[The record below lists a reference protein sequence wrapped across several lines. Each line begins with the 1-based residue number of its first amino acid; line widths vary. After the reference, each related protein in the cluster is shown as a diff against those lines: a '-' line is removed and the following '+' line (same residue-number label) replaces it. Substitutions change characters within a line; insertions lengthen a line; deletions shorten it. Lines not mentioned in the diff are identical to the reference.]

1 MSLIETKK
9 YNKKDCVNEFV
20 RDLIQ
25 GNGVENFRKYSLNGE
40 LDKYHIRGMAWKIF
54 MEVLPETETLE
65 QWVET
70 IDNLRKEYK
79 KKAKTIL
86 KTQKFKGD
94 PLSGMAMTN
103 SDNSTWKTYYADND
117 TKKLINLDLDRTFQE
132 LEIFHQ
138 AKIKSSLADILFMW
152 NKENLD
158 VGYQQGMNDILAVTF
173 LGLYPCYFKNT
184 KKLGKDEILKISSE
198 QISAI
203 QNAEDI
209 YDFFH
214 DEDELYSDLFYCF
227 TKLMKRGL
235 KELFQ
240 TIKGNEKLVDYK
252 KYELFH
258 NQLEQDSTDDMQNPL
273 SIRCTLIIKEKLKSI
288 DPDLYQ
294 HFKKIG
300 LNCGIFLQRWLKCMF
315 DREFELKDIFIIW
328 DAIFATPDAQN
339 GYGLVFLDY
348 IAISMI
354 LRIRKTLLDSD
365 QNECFTTLFKYPTIE
380 NMAELVIFSNNLQ
393 IAVEEMISGKRS
405 AFLDRLLGKA
415 PVITNNKNNNTP
427 VMQNNFSGNMSF
439 FPEGYNSNFIQG
451 NNDNIKE
458 NKGFFKNAFSSVGGF
473 FSNMKHK
480 IEKKIDQKFGQ
491 HNDNNNNNNNNYN
504 YTNNNYNNNG
514 VILGEIN
521 PIVNMNMNNMGYIN
535 NVSNMTNFN
544 QINSLND
551 CSQRIENLFNKY
563 STYFS
568 TEDANEYKAIIQYLN
583 NYK

>member
-473 FSNMKHK
+473 FSNMKQ
-480 IEKKIDQKFGQ
+480 KIDKKFGQ

-521 PIVNMNMNNMGYIN
+521 PIVNMNMNMNNMGYIN

-544 QINSLND
+544 QINSLNN

>member
-79 KKAKTIL
+79 KKSKTIL

-184 KKLGKDEILKISSE
+184 KKLGKNEILKISSE

-473 FSNMKHK
+473 FSNMKQ
-480 IEKKIDQKFGQ
+480 KIDKKFGQ

-521 PIVNMNMNNMGYIN
+521 PIVNMNMNMNNMGYIN

>member
-25 GNGVENFRKYSLNGE
+25 GNGVDNFRKYSLNGE

-94 PLSGMAMTN
+94 PLSGMAMMN

-473 FSNMKHK
+473 FSNMKQ
-480 IEKKIDQKFGQ
+480 KIDKKFGQ

-521 PIVNMNMNNMGYIN
+521 PIVNMNMNMNNMGYIN

>member
-65 QWVET
+65 QWVES
-70 IDNLRKEYK
+70 IDYLRKEFK
-79 KKAKTIL
+79 KKSKTIL

-94 PLSGMAMTN
+94 PLSGMAMSN

-132 LEIFHQ
+132 LAIFHQ

-184 KKLGKDEILKISSE
+184 KKLGKDEILKLSSE

-214 DEDELYSDLFYCF
+214 DEDELYSDLYYCF
-227 TKLMKRGL
+227 SKLMKRGL

-240 TIKGNEKLVDYK
+240 TIKGNEKLIDYK

-258 NQLEQDSTDDMQNPL
+258 NQLEQESTDDMQNPL

-300 LNCGIFLQRWLKCMF
+300 LNCGVFLQRWLKCMF
-315 DREFELKDIFIIW
+315 DREFELKEIFIIW

-354 LRIRKTLLDSD
+354 LRIRKKLLDSD

-380 NMAELVIFSNNLQ
+380 NISDLVIFANNLQ
-393 IAVEEMISGKRS
+393 TAVEEMISGKRS
-405 AFLDRLLGKA
+405 AFLDRLLGNA
-415 PVITNNKNNNTP
+415 PVTMNTKNAFSPNKNST
-427 VMQNNFSGNMSF
+427 VQNNFSGNMSF
-439 FPEGYNSNFIQG
+439 FPENYNNNFIQ
-451 NNDNIKE
+451 NNETTKE

-473 FSNMKHK
+473 FSNMKQK

-491 HNDNNNNNNNNYN
+491 HNVNNNNNSNNLNM
-504 YTNNNYNNNG
+504 
-514 VILGEIN
+514 LGEIN
-521 PIVNMNMNNMGYIN
+521 PIDNEGY
-535 NVSNMTNFN
+535 MTNMN

-551 CSQRIENLFNKY
+551 CSQRISNLLNKY
-563 STYFS
+563 SSYFS

>member
-94 PLSGMAMTN
+94 PLSGMAMAN

-184 KKLGKDEILKISSE
+184 KKLGKNEILKISSE

-473 FSNMKHK
+473 FSNMKQ
-480 IEKKIDQKFGQ
+480 KIDKKFGQ

-521 PIVNMNMNNMGYIN
+521 PIVNMNMNMNNMGYIN

>member
-1 MSLIETKK
+1 MSLIETPKYVKK
-9 YNKKDCVNEFV
+9 KCVDEFV
-20 RDLIQ
+20 HDLIQ

-65 QWVET
+65 QWVES
-70 IDNLRKEYK
+70 IDKLRKEYK
-79 KKAKTIL
+79 TKSKSIL

-94 PLSGMAMTN
+94 PLSGMAMDT
-103 SDNSTWKTYYADND
+103 SSSGTWNTYYADND

-132 LEIFHQ
+132 LAIFHDT
-138 AKIKSSLADILFMW
+138 KIKSNLADILFIW
-152 NKENLD
+152 HKENLD

-173 LGLYPCYFKNT
+173 LGLYPCYFKNN
-184 KKLGKDEILKISSE
+184 KKLGKNDILKLSSE

-214 DEDELYSDLFYCF
+214 DEDELYSDLYYCF

-240 TIKGNEKLVDYK
+240 TFKGTEKTFVDYK
-252 KYELFH
+252 KYELFT
-258 NQLEQDSTDDMQNPL
+258 NQLEEDANDDMNNPL
-273 SIRCTLIIKEKLKSI
+273 NIRCTLIIKEKLKSI

-354 LRIRKTLLDSD
+354 LRIRKRLLESD
-365 QNECFTTLFKYPTIE
+365 QNDCFTTLFKYPQIE
-380 NMAELVIFSNNLQ
+380 NISELVIFANNLQ
-393 IAVEEMISGKRS
+393 IAVEEMLRGKRS
-405 AFLDRLLGKA
+405 LFLDQVLGIQR
-415 PVITNNKNNNTP
+415 PNINISNNNNNSGKEKI
-427 VMQNNFSGNMSF
+427 VQNPLGTMGSMSF
-439 FPEGYNSNFIQG
+439 MPQNFGQ
-451 NNDNIKE
+451 NQEEIK
-458 NKGFFKNAFSSVGGF
+458 KGFFKNAMNSVGGF
-473 FSNMKHK
+473 FSNVKQK
-480 IEKKIDQKFGQ
+480 IEKKMDKKQQ
-491 HNDNNNNNNNNYN
+491 NNNNGGNS
-504 YTNNNYNNNG
+504 
-514 VILGEIN
+514 LGQIY
-521 PIVNMNMNNMGYIN
+521 PMNMS
-535 NVSNMTNFN
+535 VSP
-544 QINSLND
+544 ILSVKD
-551 CSQRIENLFNKY
+551 CAQRIETLFNKY
-563 STYFS
+563 GQYFS
-568 TEDANEYKAIIQYLN
+568 VDDINEYKAIAQYLN
-583 NYK
+583 NHA

>member
-184 KKLGKDEILKISSE
+184 KKLGKNEILKISSE

-473 FSNMKHK
+473 FSNMKQ
-480 IEKKIDQKFGQ
+480 KIDKKFGQ

-521 PIVNMNMNNMGYIN
+521 PIVNMNMNMNNMGYIN

>member
-184 KKLGKDEILKISSE
+184 KKLGKNEILKISSE

-473 FSNMKHK
+473 FSNMKQ
-480 IEKKIDQKFGQ
+480 KIDKKFGQ